1 MKAVTFHGA
10 FNLKVEEK
18 DDPTILHPNDAILK
32 VTTAAI
38 CGSDMHVY
46 DGRMPLPPTGW
57 IIGHEYI
64 GEVVEVGSGITNFK
78 PGDRAVGSFV
88 SACGECWYCKNGWPS
103 VCTSQVAFGFLALP
117 GAQAQFVRVPNAH
130 YTLAKVPDGVP
141 DEKAIFVGDILSNGY
156 FAADRADIKPGD
168 VVAVV
173 GSG

>member
-18 DDPTILHPNDAILK
+18 DDPKILQPNDVILK

-64 GEVVEVGSGITNFK
+64 GEVVEVGEGIKNFK

-88 SACGECWYCKNGWPS
+88 SACGECWYCKAGWPS
-103 VCTSQVAFGFLALP
+103 VCTSQMAFGFLALP
-117 GAQAQFVRVPNAH
+117 GAQA
-130 YTLAKVPDGVP
+130 
-141 DEKAIFVGDILSNGY
+141 
-156 FAADRADIKPGD
+156 
-168 VVAVV
+168 
-173 GSG
+173 

>member
-18 DDPTILHPNDAILK
+18 DDPTILQPNDAILK

-57 IIGHEYI
+57 ILGHEYI

-88 SACGECWYCKNGWPS
+88 SACGGCWYCKNDWPS
-103 VCTSQVAFGFLALP
+103 GGGSEVAFGLLALRGGRAGCGGGP
-117 GAQAQFVRVPNAH
+117 SA
-130 YTLAKVPDGVP
+130 DG
-141 DEKAIFVGDILSNGY
+141 G
-156 FAADRADIKPGD
+156 RAG
-168 VVAVV
+168 
-173 GSG
+173 GGGGG